1 MTRKQIAD
9 RVAFTLGLQDDT
21 TFSESGYILDLIYE
35 GIQDISARTR
45 PYTRVINLILTANTA
60 VHDMSTQVISLLDLE
75 DGFGFLDRYSREDIT
90 NMQKGGVWF
99 AAPQDGFSSM
109 RGFCY
114 EEPLL
119 WISPIPT
126 ETATIKAYGVFRP
139 LKMTSDTDTPAD
151 PTKGGL
157 ADEFHPTIVTY
168 CLWKAGEY
176 MQHEASGNGEK
187 WRIQYEGAQGEAGEL
202 AKIKRILTKRATP
215 AGTRRR
221 NMLRSVGSVPDI
233 GYYTGG

>member
-1 MTRKQIAD
+1 MDRQTIAD

-21 TFSESGYILDLIYE
+21 TFNESGYILDLIYE
-35 GIQDISARTR
+35 GITDMVARCR
-45 PYTRVINLILTANTA
+45 AYTRVINLTLSANTPI
-60 VHDMSTQVISLLDLE
+60 HDMSTQVISLLDLE
-75 DGFGFLDRYSREDIT
+75 DETGFLDRYSREDIS
-90 NMQKGGVWF
+90 MIQKNAG
-99 AAPQDGFSSM
+99 
-109 RGFCY
+109 RGYCY

-119 WISPIPT
+119 WISPVPD
-126 ETATIKAYGVFRP
+126 ESKTIKAYGIFRP
-139 LKMTSDTDTPAD
+139 LQMLSDTDTPAD
-151 PTKGGL
+151 PDKGGL

-187 WRIQYEGAQGEAGEL
+187 WRLQYEGQDGQGGEIG
-202 AKIKRILTKRATP
+202 KIKRILTKRVTP
-215 AGTRRR
+215 TGTRRR